1 VDTFE
6 FRVFDFLYIDQF
18 ALTPESDFGYL
29 VIEGVDSK
37 INLFMGIGM
46 DFEL

>member
-1 VDTFE
+1 VDTLE

-18 ALTPESDFGYL
+18 ALTPESDFRDFI
-29 VIEGVDSK
+29 IEGVDSK

-46 DFEL
+46 DLEL

>member
-1 VDTFE
+1 VDTLE

-18 ALTPESDFGYL
+18 PLTPESDFRDFI
-29 VIEGVDSK
+29 IEGVDSK

-46 DFEL
+46 DLEL